1 MHWVI
6 HLFDRNVLGTLLGN
20 GNTME
25 VGDTKLPCRSFPME
39 DNSFQSDRN
48 WSSCDKSELLNQGY

>member
-20 GNTME
+20 ENTME
-25 VGDTKLPCRSFPME
+25 VGDTKETSTLPLWSL
-39 DNSFQSDRN
+39 QSGGEI
-48 WSSCDKSELLNQGY
+48 SH